1 MFPLFNPESDQK
13 KKQTKNINQKKRLDL
28 VFSSNR
34 FLSADRLLSLRRI
47 QAEVDIGQRAFY
59 IHCLVVMNINRDEA
73 LRAQALAEA
82 LMQKSNFTAARKL
95 AIKAHS
101 MDSTL
106 ENISHMTMVCEV
118 HCAATEKTFGN
129 NEMDWYGILQVDVNA
144 DDAIIKKQYRKLAL
158 LLHPDKNKLP
168 GAESAFKLIG
178 EAQRMLLDKE
188 KRMLHDV
195 KRRTRPA
202 PVPPYRPQQASV
214 NTRNVFNGVRPQ
226 GQPPHGFAPRP
237 TFWTSCPFCGSRYEY
252 GREHIKREVV
262 CQSCKK
268 LFTAFEVSFPT
279 QQNMFPGQRAYPEPH
294 KRPVDTKNVHSGKK
308 AMASTAEN
316 NNGKRKRKRKD
327 MDEPSESSESES
339 SSDSDDDSNNVPPGK
354 KATASTVENNTG
366 KRKRKR
372 KREDMDE
379 CIESSD
385 SESSSDSEDDINDDT
400 MAAGGHEPR
409 RSVRSKR
416 QVSYNE
422 NVSDDDDV
430 DLVNDVG
437 EGENV
442 DTEKVDEDH
451 HHQSNETL
459 NPKEKIQESLDD
471 SEDEESSLGGE
482 EAAEE
487 PNVIS
492 CEDPEFSDFDKLREK
507 RCFEERQVWA
517 LYDEGEGM
525 PRFYAVIR
533 KVTKPR
539 FSVKYVWL
547 EPEET
552 RDLPVSV
559 GRYVLGDE
567 GKTTSCDLFSHLVQ
581 SKTRSNAKNFTVFP
595 GKGETWALFKNWDM
609 EEEDSDSPRE
619 YEFVEIL
626 SDHEEGGTVSVGFL
640 SKVEGFKYVYSPLP
654 EEEADTF
661 EIPPHELFRF
671 SHRVPSFR
679 LKGTEGRGV
688 LEGWY
693 ELDPAALP
701 VLGSQ
706 DQDHHQS
713 PP

>member
-1 MFPLFNPESDQK
+1 
-13 KKQTKNINQKKRLDL
+13 
-28 VFSSNR
+28 
-34 FLSADRLLSLRRI
+34 
-47 QAEVDIGQRAFY
+47 
-59 IHCLVVMNINRDEA
+59 MNINRDEA

-82 LMQKSNFTAARKL
+82 LMQKSDFTAARKL

-106 ENISHMTMVCEV
+106 ENISHMTMVCDV
-118 HCAATEKTFGN
+118 HCAAAEKTFGN

-144 DDAIIKKQYRKLAL
+144 NEAVIKKQYRKLAL

-178 EAQRMLLDKE
+178 EAQRILLDKDM
-188 KRMLHDV
+188 RMLHDV

-202 PVPPYRPQQASV
+202 PAPRVPSYRAQQASV
-214 NTRNVFNGVRPQ
+214 NMRNVFNGVRPQ

-252 GREHIKREVV
+252 GREHVKREVA
-262 CQSCKK
+262 CQTCKK

-279 QQNMFPGQRAYPEPH
+279 QQNMFPGQRACAEPH
-294 KRPVDTKNVHSGKK
+294 KRPVDTKNVPSGKK
-308 AMASTAEN
+308 AAAASTAEN
-316 NNGKRKRKRKD
+316 NNEKRKRKRKD

-339 SSDSDDDSNNVPPGK
+339 SSDS
-354 KATASTVENNTG
+354 
-366 KRKRKR
+366 
-372 KREDMDE
+372 
-379 CIESSD
+379 
-385 SESSSDSEDDINDDT
+385 EDDKDDDT
-400 MAAGGHEPR
+400 MAAGNNMGSNGGQEPR

-451 HHQSNETL
+451 HHQSTEAL
-459 NPKEKIQESLDD
+459 NPKEKIQVSLDD

-482 EAAEE
+482 AAAEE
-487 PNVIS
+487 EANVIN

-507 RCFEERQVWA
+507 SCFSERQVWA

-525 PRFYAVIR
+525 PRFYAVIK

-547 EPEET
+547 EPDET

-567 GKTTSCDLFSHLVQ
+567 GKTSSCDLFSHLVQ

-609 EEEDSDSPRE
+609 EEEEDSDSPRE

-626 SDHEEGGTVSVGFL
+626 SDHEEGGD
-640 SKVEGFKYVYSPLP
+640 
-654 EEEADTF
+654 ADTF

-688 LEGWY
+688 LEGWF

-701 VLGSQ
+701 VPGS
-706 DQDHHQS
+706 QDHHQS

>member
-1 MFPLFNPESDQK
+1 
-13 KKQTKNINQKKRLDL
+13 
-28 VFSSNR
+28 
-34 FLSADRLLSLRRI
+34 
-47 QAEVDIGQRAFY
+47 
-59 IHCLVVMNINRDEA
+59 MNINRDEA

-82 LMQKSNFTAARKL
+82 LMQKSDFTAARKL

-106 ENISHMTMVCEV
+106 ENISHMTMVCDV

-144 DDAIIKKQYRKLAL
+144 NEAVIKKQYRKLAL

-178 EAQRMLLDKE
+178 EAQRILLDKE
-188 KRMLHDV
+188 MRMLHDV
-195 KRRTRPA
+195 KRRTSTRPA
-202 PVPPYRPQQASV
+202 PARPSYRPQQASV
-214 NTRNVFNGVRPQ
+214 NMRNVFNGVRPQ

-252 GREHIKREVV
+252 GREHVKREVA
-262 CQSCKK
+262 CQTCKK

-279 QQNMFPGQRAYPEPH
+279 QQNMFPGQRACAEPH
-294 KRPVDTKNVHSGKK
+294 KRPVDTKNVPSGKK
-308 AMASTAEN
+308 AAAASTAEN
-316 NNGKRKRKRKD
+316 NNEKRKRKRKD

-339 SSDSDDDSNNVPPGK
+339 SSDSEDDSNNVPPGK
-354 KATASTVENNTG
+354 KATASTVENNNG
-366 KRKRKR
+366 KRKRK
-372 KREDMDE
+372 DIDE
-379 CIESSD
+379 CSESSD
-385 SESSSDSEDDINDDT
+385 SESSSDSEDDDT
-400 MAAGGHEPR
+400 MAAGNNMGSNGGQEPR

-451 HHQSNETL
+451 HHQSTEAL
-459 NPKEKIQESLDD
+459 NPKEKIQVSLDD

-482 EAAEE
+482 AAAEE
-487 PNVIS
+487 EANVIN

-507 RCFEERQVWA
+507 SCFEERQVWA

-525 PRFYAVIR
+525 PRFYAVIK

-567 GKTTSCDLFSHLVQ
+567 GKTSSCDLFSHLVQ

-609 EEEDSDSPRE
+609 EEEEDSDSPRE

-626 SDHEEGGTVSVGFL
+626 SDHEEGGGTVSVGFL

-688 LEGWY
+688 LEGWF

-701 VLGSQ
+701 VPVSQ

-713 PP
+713 PPP

>member
-1 MFPLFNPESDQK
+1 
-13 KKQTKNINQKKRLDL
+13 
-28 VFSSNR
+28 
-34 FLSADRLLSLRRI
+34 
-47 QAEVDIGQRAFY
+47 
-59 IHCLVVMNINRDEA
+59 MNINRDEA

-202 PVPPYRPQQASV
+202 APVPPYRPQQASV

-252 GREHIKREVV
+252 GREHVKREVA
-262 CQSCKK
+262 CQTCKK

-339 SSDSDDDSNNVPPGK
+339 SSDSDDDN
-354 KATASTVENNTG
+354 
-366 KRKRKR
+366 
-372 KREDMDE
+372 
-379 CIESSD
+379 
-385 SESSSDSEDDINDDT
+385 DINDDT

-459 NPKEKIQESLDD
+459 NPKAKIQESLDD
-471 SEDEESSLGGE
+471 SEDEESSLGG
-482 EAAEE
+482 EE

-626 SDHEEGGTVSVGFL
+626 SDHEEGGT
-640 SKVEGFKYVYSPLP
+640 
-654 EEEADTF
+654 EADTF

>member
-1 MFPLFNPESDQK
+1 MHL
-13 KKQTKNINQKKRLDL
+13 
-28 VFSSNR
+28 
-34 FLSADRLLSLRRI
+34 RI

-202 PVPPYRPQQASV
+202 APVPPYRPQQASV

-252 GREHIKREVV
+252 GREHIKREVA
-262 CQSCKK
+262 CLSCKK

-279 QQNMFPGQRAYPEPH
+279 QQNMFPGQKACPEPH
-294 KRPVDTKNVHSGKK
+294 KRPYDSKNVPS
-308 AMASTAEN
+308 ASTAEN
-316 NNGKRKRKRKD
+316 NNEKRKRKRKRKD
-327 MDEPSESSESES
+327 MDEPSESSEIES

-354 KATASTVENNTG
+354 KATASTAENNNG
-366 KRKRKR
+366 KRKRK
-372 KREDMDE
+372 DIDE
-379 CIESSD
+379 ASESSD
-385 SESSSDSEDDINDDT
+385 SESSSDSEDDDA
-400 MAAGGHEPR
+400 MAAGDIGSNGGREPR

-422 NVSDDDDV
+422 SLSDDEDV

-437 EGENV
+437 EGSGKNV
-442 DTEKVDEDH
+442 DTEKEEEEKQTDEDH
-451 HHQSNETL
+451 HHQSNEAL

-471 SEDEESSLGGE
+471 WEDEESSLGGE
-482 EAAEE
+482 EA
-487 PNVIS
+487 NVIN

-507 RCFEERQVWA
+507 SCFEERQVWA

-567 GKTTSCDLFSHLVQ
+567 GKTSSCDLFSHLVQ

-609 EEEDSDSPRE
+609 EEEEDSDSPRE

-626 SDHEEGGTVSVGFL
+626 SDHEEGGGTVSVGFL

-654 EEEADTF
+654 EEESDTF

>member
-1 MFPLFNPESDQK
+1 
-13 KKQTKNINQKKRLDL
+13 
-28 VFSSNR
+28 
-34 FLSADRLLSLRRI
+34 
-47 QAEVDIGQRAFY
+47 
-59 IHCLVVMNINRDEA
+59 
-73 LRAQALAEA
+73 
-82 LMQKSNFTAARKL
+82 
-95 AIKAHS
+95 
-101 MDSTL
+101 
-106 ENISHMTMVCEV
+106 
-118 HCAATEKTFGN
+118 
-129 NEMDWYGILQVDVNA
+129 
-144 DDAIIKKQYRKLAL
+144 
-158 LLHPDKNKLP
+158 
-168 GAESAFKLIG
+168 
-178 EAQRMLLDKE
+178 
-188 KRMLHDV
+188 
-195 KRRTRPA
+195 
-202 PVPPYRPQQASV
+202 
-214 NTRNVFNGVRPQ
+214 
-226 GQPPHGFAPRP
+226 
-237 TFWTSCPFCGSRYEY
+237 
-252 GREHIKREVV
+252 
-262 CQSCKK
+262 
-268 LFTAFEVSFPT
+268 
-279 QQNMFPGQRAYPEPH
+279 MFPGQRAYPEPH
-294 KRPVDTKNVHSGKK
+294 KRPVDTKNVPSGKK
-308 AMASTAEN
+308 TTAASTAEN
-316 NNGKRKRKRKD
+316 NNEKRKRKRKRKD
-327 MDEPSESSESES
+327 MDESSESSESES
-339 SSDSDDDSNNVPPGK
+339 SSDSDDDK
-354 KATASTVENNTG
+354 
-366 KRKRKR
+366 
-372 KREDMDE
+372 D
-379 CIESSD
+379 
-385 SESSSDSEDDINDDT
+385 DDT
-400 MAAGGHEPR
+400 MAAGDIGSIGGQEPR

-430 DLVNDVG
+430 DLGNDVG
-437 EGENV
+437 EGSGKNV
-442 DTEKVDEDH
+442 DTEKEEEEQTDEDH
-451 HHQSNETL
+451 HHQSNEAL
-459 NPKEKIQESLDD
+459 NPKEKIQVSLDD

-487 PNVIS
+487 PNVIN
-492 CEDPEFSDFDKLREK
+492 CDDPEFSDFDKLREK
-507 RCFEERQVWA
+507 SCFEERQVWA

-525 PRFYAVIR
+525 PRFYAVIK
-533 KVTKPR
+533 KVTKPN

-595 GKGETWALFKNWDM
+595 GKGETWALFKNWDT
-609 EEEDSDSPRE
+609 EDSDSDSDSPRE

-701 VLGSQ
+701 VPGSQ